1 MEASA
6 FEWKG
11 SLPNHPSATISF
23 ARDGLVL
30 QAQFPMVLFPF
41 PAGRGSTSIP
51 SSQPTGYT
59 LRPVSGTYF
68 FANAFFNKGHT
79 HSFSSGLH
87 DPDDI
92 PLPPQM
98 IRWPQDSPSVLPVA
112 LATPAQRNPVPSWLP
127 TDSKTLYQQG
137 LEALTTEEALHNA
150 NPAHWLPA
158 YCAHA
163 LHNFSEEHLSI
174 LANPDTLASF
184 NTEVVD
190 PLLHSET
197 SKAQEY
203 LQGLLATADDGFIP
217 VLRRRPIPLT
227 DGLPDDDYIVSLN
240 IASLQYTHL
249 YIDNVY
255 RKIAELATLLAGSD
269 IPKSPLG
276 YVRLQTLQS
285 YDGRDVPGNFNP
297 TTQTVVATNK
307 FNVLS
312 KGNLRPMS
320 KDVLETIL
328 ILDFKAQ
335 GRGRRFQYAT
345 YGPPAPEDGAIKE
358 YAVRLAPATQAAAGP
373 EGSAPPTTL
382 VPPQYGAYFCASS
395 MLEPFKR
402 YGINP
407 KTRSRDGFAVKLQP
421 LASCDQQAIAD
432 VLANSTVRGPQADTL
447 LLVDIPS
454 TRGSRTWTLTPN
466 GLLMRLFLRF
476 TSTQPG
482 SILPSPCAP
491 ILNAIAPPQLQHS
504 PLTSPPLYPPYG
516 RTSSMFKLTVALPH
530 TFVKRLP
537 LILWKRMQS
546 LMKIWQETTSPTRK
560 KPLLPFKSCSPL
572 LTRIQGSSLPNS
584 PQRTTQL

>member
-1 MEASA
+1 MVPPSNVHQLEASA

-68 FANAFFNKGHT
+68 FANASFNKGDT
-79 HSFSSGLH
+79 HPLSSGLH

-112 LATPAQRNPVPSWLP
+112 LATPAQRNPIPSWLP

-137 LEALTTEEALHNA
+137 LEALTTEDALHNA

-163 LHNFSEEHLSI
+163 LHNFSEEHLSV

-190 PLLHSET
+190 PLLRSET

-203 LQGLLATADDGFIP
+203 LQGLIATADDGFIP
-217 VLRRRPIPLT
+217 VLRRRPVPLT
-227 DGLPDDDYIVSLN
+227 DGPPDDDYIVSLN
-240 IASLQYTHL
+240 IASLPYTHL

-307 FNVLS
+307 FSVLS
-312 KGNLRPMS
+312 KGNLRSMS

-335 GRGRRFQYAT
+335 TRGRRFQYAT
-345 YGPPAPEDGAIKE
+345 YDPPAPEGGRTIKE
-358 YAVRLAPATQAAAGP
+358 YAVRLAPATQVAAGP
-373 EGSAPPTTL
+373 EGFAPPATL
-382 VPPQYGAYFCASS
+382 VPPQYGAYFCSSS
-395 MLEPFKR
+395 MLEPLKR

-407 KTRSRDGFAVKLQP
+407 KTRSRDGFAVKLHP
-421 LASCDQQAIAD
+421 LASCDQQAVAD
-432 VLANSTVRGPQADTL
+432 VLANSLRGSQAVTL

-454 TRGSRTWTLTPN
+454 TRGS
-466 GLLMRLFLRF
+466 
-476 TSTQPG
+476 
-482 SILPSPCAP
+482 
-491 ILNAIAPPQLQHS
+491 H
-504 PLTSPPLYPPYG
+504 
-516 RTSSMFKLTVALPH
+516 TVDLD
-530 TFVKRLP
+530 
-537 LILWKRMQS
+537 
-546 LMKIWQETTSPTRK
+546 
-560 KPLLPFKSCSPL
+560 
-572 LTRIQGSSLPNS
+572 
-584 PQRTTQL
+584 PQRPPRHS